1 MSKELDLTRKLNSS
15 WVYVLPSQLACFLV
29 AVCLVSSQ
37 INPCDATSV
46 SLGSS
51 LTFILLTMGIGIF
64 AAIDSV
70 LTPSGIGFQPV
81 VFKSQS
87 GSLCHIQNRTVNG
100 RALLCSAFVL
110 FGFWLWLCTTL
121 VPGRG
126 NARFAYNGCWQWIA
140 QGILTL
146 SIVRLSSRYRIAS
159 TLIALM
165 LSSAAGTVAY
175 TSYQYFISMPAL
187 RQRFAT
193 DPNSLFA
200 ELGAVAGSSEAMQLS
215 NRLASLEPTG
225 PFALTNS
232 LAGLMAIWLVFLVL
246 LLGSQAAAHSVL
258 SRMGRVNGTALRVNW
273 ISTFLSVGLMGSFFV
288 TLLLTKSRSA
298 WLATIVC
305 LLASGFFHPTLRQ
318 GGRAFAKRFRHWMA
332 AFATLCILSIGGVL
346 IRDPMIVAEAGK
358 SLSYRFDY
366 WRGAIALIRA
376 EPWTGYGVAN
386 FQQNYNRVKVITASE
401 SPADPHNF
409 VFETAAA
416 GGLPLLAILIAIL
429 TILFL
434 KMLELS
440 RSQREHSEGPLG
452 GKAKSINS
460 TFIGGFFGCVGI
472 LLFGLFNSDGD
483 TLVSSILFIGVACLA
498 FVLIE
503 RSHWLTD
510 DQQIRFVSLLSASVM
525 FVHLLASGGWMQP
538 GVMNSVCV
546 LVGIAFGTY
555 SIKIDNVEKTPSG
568 RVQLSGVFGLLIM
581 TIAAVDFAR
590 TMCMPVLSSA
600 AIVSAVS
607 NNPTAVQEPSQWL
620 EIVKID
626 PFDLDLPSLAANRCV
641 EVLQRSDLSST
652 TRQKYND
659 VFDACCKE
667 YVKRDP
673 NQWTSYAECGK
684 WNAVLAESERNQG
697 GELSSLIS
705 RIELAND
712 FFAKAADLYPSSV
725 QTQLQA
731 AVGALWCGKNT
742 EAKLFISQAENIDQ
756 QTQHTDRK
764 LAAAVVFFP
773 KQLETAFA
781 PLERH
786 AKIEKQPGYAKGEP
800 ILQWLRTNVP

>member
-1 MSKELDLTRKLNSS
+1 M
-15 WVYVLPSQLACFLV
+15 
-29 AVCLVSSQ
+29 
-37 INPCDATSV
+37 
-46 SLGSS
+46 
-51 LTFILLTMGIGIF
+51 
-64 AAIDSV
+64 
-70 LTPSGIGFQPV
+70 
-81 VFKSQS
+81 
-87 GSLCHIQNRTVNG
+87 
-100 RALLCSAFVL
+100 
-110 FGFWLWLCTTL
+110 
-121 VPGRG
+121 
-126 NARFAYNGCWQWIA
+126 
-140 QGILTL
+140 
-146 SIVRLSSRYRIAS
+146 
-159 TLIALM
+159 
-165 LSSAAGTVAY
+165 
-175 TSYQYFISMPAL
+175 
-187 RQRFAT
+187 
-193 DPNSLFA
+193 
-200 ELGAVAGSSEAMQLS
+200 GAVAGSSEAMQLS

-258 SRMGRVNGTALRVNW
+258 SRMARVNGTALRVNW
-273 ISTFLSVGLMGSFFV
+273 ISIILSVGLMGSFFV

-298 WLATIVC
+298 WLATIVF
-305 LLASGFFHPTLRQ
+305 LLASGFFFPTLRQ
-318 GGRAFAKRFRHWMA
+318 GGWAFAKRFRYWMA
-332 AFATLCILSIGGVL
+332 ALATLCILSVGGVL

-434 KMLELS
+434 KMLDLS
-440 RSQREHSEGPLG
+440 RSQREHGESPFA

-460 TFIGGFFGCVGI
+460 TVIGGFFGCVGI
-472 LLFGLFNSDGD
+472 LLLGLFNSDGA
-483 TLVSSILFIGVACLA
+483 TLVSIILFIGVACLV

-538 GVMNSVCV
+538 GSMNSVCV
-546 LVGIAFGTY
+546 LVGLAFGTY
-555 SIKIDNVEKTPSG
+555 SIKFDNVGKTPSV
-568 RVQLSGVFGLLIM
+568 RFQLSCVSGLLFM
-581 TIAAVDFAR
+581 AIAAADFAR
-590 TMCMPVLSSA
+590 TMCMPVLGSA
-600 AIVSAVS
+600 AIISAVS

-620 EIVKID
+620 EIIKID

-641 EVLQRSDLSST
+641 EVLRRSDLSST
-652 TRQKYND
+652 TRQKYID

-667 YVKRDP
+667 FVKRDP

-684 WNAVLAESERNQG
+684 WNAILAESEGNQG
-697 GELSSLIS
+697 GEKSSLIS
-705 RIELAND
+705 RKELAND
-712 FFAKAADLYPSSV
+712 FFEKAADLYPSSA
-725 QTQLQA
+725 QIQLQA
-731 AVGALWCGKNT
+731 AVGALWCGKST
-742 EAKLFISQAENIDQ
+742 EAKQFMSQAENIDQ
-756 QTQHTDRK
+756 QTEHTDRK

-781 PLERH
+781 PLERQ
-786 AKIEKQPGYAKGEP
+786 AKIEKQPGYALGEP
-800 ILQWLRTNVP
+800 ILQWLRRNVP